1 MMKKAVA
8 FFLFFAMLTLS
19 YTFKLQKR
27 TEEQE
32 EDDIGSIIGKNRS
45 KNYQLATPRLSCLT
59 SANSS
64 CSDLP
69 YFQNYTVKL
78 ILFLQLHD
86 YSAVE
91 CHLCVI
97 VLNVRTN

>member
-1 MMKKAVA
+1 MMKKAVT

-45 KNYQLATPRLSCLT
+45 
-59 SANSS
+59 
-64 CSDLP
+64 
-69 YFQNYTVKL
+69 
-78 ILFLQLHD
+78 
-86 YSAVE
+86 
-91 CHLCVI
+91 
-97 VLNVRTN
+97 